1 MLRRRVPTSEVVPD
15 DESMSL
21 LLYTS
26 KHIINQLVPK
36 PVYVAF
42 FIQVWMLMMMMMM
55 LFQMKCK

>member
-42 FIQVWMLMMMMMM
+42 SHSGMDVDDDDDDAFPDEM
-55 LFQMKCK
+55 